1 MKRKV
6 RKISVNN
13 QKFVWW
19 YGISE
24 NVTTVNISP
33 FHDKTSI
40 ISIKFSDIGRCSHWG
55 EYNESIVMSK
65 DDAQVC
71 VKIVAPK
78 MAGLLLSY
86 IVAGNDLF
94 VMRKT
99 IILNGYEILS
109 QMGYQI
115 VEVKKGI
122 YW

>member
-1 MKRKV
+1 M
-6 RKISVNN
+6 N
-13 QKFVWW
+13 Q
-19 YGISE
+19 
-24 NVTTVNISP
+24 
-33 FHDKTSI
+33 
-40 ISIKFSDIGRCSHWG
+40 
-55 EYNESIVMSK
+55 NE
-65 DDAQVC
+65 
-71 VKIVAPK
+71 KIVAPK

-122 YW
+122 YL